1 MTYRT
6 TFTVKRMDC
15 PSEEQMIRMALG
27 DMPTI
32 RSLRCNIPERT
43 VEVWH
48 SEGHDGILARLDTLG
63 LDTAFVGTV
72 GMDETGPADDH
83 ARERRVLWIVFAINI
98 GFFGLELLTGF
109 LSHSMGL
116 VADSLDM
123 MADGIVYGL
132 ALFAVGGTMARKKG
146 IARTSGYFQMAL
158 AVLGFIEVVRRF
170 TGGEE
175 MPLFQ
180 IMIVISA
187 LALTG
192 NAASLVILQR
202 WKSNDAH
209 IRASLICTSND
220 VIANAGVI
228 LAGIL
233 VLVTGSR
240 YPDLI
245 VGAIV
250 FALVFEGSW
259 RMLRLA
265 R

>member
-1 MTYRT
+1 
-6 TFTVKRMDC
+6 
-15 PSEEQMIRMALG
+15 MIRMALG
-27 DMPTI
+27 DLPAV

-43 VEVWH
+43 VDVWH
-48 SEGHDGILARLDTLG
+48 SDSHDPILERLTTLG
-63 LDTAFVGTV
+63 LDTSFVGTV
-72 GMDETGPADDH
+72 AMAEPAPAPAVADEH
-83 ARERRVLWIVFAINI
+83 ARERRVLWTVFAINI
-98 GFFGLELLTGF
+98 GFFGLEVLTGF
-109 LSHSMGL
+109 LAHSMGL

-132 ALFAVGGTMARKKG
+132 ALFAVGGTVATKKT

-158 AVLGFIEVVRRF
+158 AILGFIEIVRRF

-180 IMIVISA
+180 VMILISA
-187 LALTG
+187 LALIG

-202 WKSNDAH
+202 SKSNDAH

-228 LAGIL
+228 VAGVL
-233 VLVTGSR
+233 VLLTGSK

-250 FALVFEGSW
+250 FTLVFEGSW

>member
-1 MTYRT
+1 MTHRT
-6 TFTVKRMDC
+6 TFSVKRMDC

-27 DMPTI
+27 DMPAV

-48 SEGHDGILARLDTLG
+48 SESHDGILDRLDTLG
-63 LDTAFVGTV
+63 LESAFVGTMAV
-72 GMDETGPADDH
+72 DETGPADDH
-83 ARERRVLWIVFAINI
+83 ARERRVLWMVFAINMF
-98 GFFGLELLTGF
+98 FFGLELLTGF
-109 LSHSMGL
+109 FAHSMGL

-132 ALFAVGGTMARKKG
+132 ALFAVGGTVALKKN

-158 AVLGFIEVVRRF
+158 AILGFIEVVRRF
-170 TGGEE
+170 TGTGE

-180 IMIVISA
+180 VMVIISA
-187 LALTG
+187 LALIG

-228 LAGIL
+228 VAGVL
-233 VLVTGSR
+233 VLVTGSG